1 MNIILWELV
10 LVALVAFGLG
20 FWQLYD
26 VNKELKKDKTKAEQS
41 RVDRHNDGKNSSGK
55 TDPQ

>member
-1 MNIILWELV
+1 MNIKVFELV

-26 VNKELKKDKTKAEQS
+26 INRELRKGKQKDKQAAEP
-41 RVDRHNDGKNSSGK
+41 DKDA
-55 TDPQ
+55 TDDN